1 MSNFAAWGKK
11 RIRIPPRTGPPPHIH
26 CSPTPVNVKRPAT
39 DNNLQIKVKDMLLE
53 KIQSP
58 ADIKHLSAQQLH
70 TLASEIRQGILFRTS
85 LHGGHVGPDLGFVEA
100 TIAMHYVFDAP
111 KDKFVFDVSH
121 QSYPHKML
129 TGRAFGFT
137 DPERFD
143 EVSGYSSPLESP
155 EYDNFEI
162 GHTSTSVALATGL
175 QKGRDIVGGKENIV
189 AVIGD
194 GSLSGGEAFEGLN
207 MASELG
213 TNIIIVVNDNE
224 MSIAENH
231 GGLYRNLALLR
242 QTQGQAECNYFRT
255 FGFDYHYVEQGN
267 DIETLIAAF
276 REVKDTPHPTVV
288 HIHTEKGHGY
298 QPAVDNKEGWHWNM
312 PFDLKTG
319 KNTTGPFP
327 ETAAQALGNH
337 LREEMKRDPKL
348 VCISAAVPSS
358 IGFGPA
364 QRQDAGPQ
372 HQDVGIAE
380 EEAIAM
386 ASGMAKRGAHPVFST
401 YATFIQRTYD
411 QIAQDLCV
419 NGNPAVINVIGA
431 SVFGLNDF
439 THISFFDIPMLSH
452 IPNLVY
458 LAPTTVEEMI
468 AMEDW
473 AIRQDQYSVAI
484 RVPEGE
490 VCHSDEHYPTDYS
503 DLNRYQTVHRGNR
516 VALLA
521 LGSFFDKGRRVA
533 RLLAAEG
540 IDATLINPR
549 YITGTDDELLRSLQ
563 ADHQLVATLEDG
575 SVDGGFGER
584 IARFYGP
591 TEMKTLCFGVR
602 KALYDRYDVQQLL
615 SDNGLTDEQVAQRI
629 ISTL

>member
-1 MSNFAAWGKK
+1 
-11 RIRIPPRTGPPPHIH
+11 
-26 CSPTPVNVKRPAT
+26 
-39 DNNLQIKVKDMLLE
+39 MLLE
-53 KIQSP
+53 KIQKP
-58 ADIKHLSAQQLH
+58 ADIKQLSDTQLEA
-70 TLASEIRQGILFRTS
+70 LASEIRQGILLRDS
-85 LHGGHVGPDLGFVEA
+85 LHGGHVGPNLGFVEA

-111 KDKFVFDVSH
+111 RDKFVFDVSH
-121 QSYPHKML
+121 QIYPHKML

-137 DPERFD
+137 DPKRFD

-162 GHTSTSVALATGL
+162 GHTSTSIALATGL
-175 QKGRDIVGGKENIV
+175 QKGRDILGGKENIV
-189 AVIGD
+189 VVIGD
-194 GSLSGGEAFEGLN
+194 GSLSGGEAFEGLD
-207 MASELG
+207 MAAELG

-242 QTQGQAECNYFRT
+242 ETKGQAECNFFRA

-267 DIETLIAAF
+267 DIEALIAAF
-276 REVKDTPHPTVV
+276 REVKDTPRPTIL

-298 QPAVDNKEGWHWNM
+298 QPAVDNKEAWHWNM

-319 KNTTGPFP
+319 KNTVGPFP
-327 ETAAQALGNH
+327 ESAAQALGNH

-348 VCISAAVPSS
+348 VCISAAVPASV
-358 IGFGPA
+358 GFGPA
-364 QRQDAGPQ
+364 ERAAAGAQ

-380 EEAIAM
+380 EEAVAM

-431 SVFGLNDF
+431 SLFGMNDF
-439 THISFFDIPMLSH
+439 THICFFDIPMLSH

-473 AIRQDQYSVAI
+473 AIRQDRYSVAI

-490 VCHSDEHYPTDYS
+490 VHHSDEDYPTDYS
-503 DLNRYQTVHRGNR
+503 DINHYQVAHRGSR
-516 VALLA
+516 VALVA
-521 LGSFFDKGRRVA
+521 LGNFFEKGRRVA
-533 RLLAAEG
+533 QLLAAKG

-563 ADHQLVATLEDG
+563 ADHELVATLEDG

-602 KALYDRYDVQQLL
+602 KALYDRYDAQQLL
-615 SDNGLTDEQVAQRI
+615 RDNELTDEQVAERI
-629 ISTL
+629 LNTLH

>member
-1 MSNFAAWGKK
+1 
-11 RIRIPPRTGPPPHIH
+11 
-26 CSPTPVNVKRPAT
+26 
-39 DNNLQIKVKDMLLE
+39 MLLE

-70 TLASEIRQGILFRTS
+70 TLASEIRQGILFRNS
-85 LHGGHVGPDLGFVEA
+85 LHGGHVGPNLGFVEA

-121 QSYPHKML
+121 QIYPHKML

-175 QKGRDIVGGKENIV
+175 QKGRDIMGGKENIV

-207 MASELG
+207 VASELG

-242 QTQGQAECNYFRT
+242 QTKGQAECNYFRT

-267 DIETLIAAF
+267 DIEALIAAF
-276 REVKDTPHPTVV
+276 RKVKDTPHPTVL

-312 PFDLKTG
+312 PFDPKTG

-327 ETAAQALGNH
+327 ESAAQALGNH
-337 LREEMKRDPKL
+337 LREEMKCDPKL
-348 VCISAAVPSS
+348 VCIAAAVPAS
-358 IGFGPA
+358 IGFSPA
-364 QRQDAGPQ
+364 ERQAAGPQ

-380 EEAIAM
+380 EEAIAL

-431 SVFGLNDF
+431 SVFGMNDF
-439 THISFFDIPMLSH
+439 THICFFDIPMLSH

-473 AIRQDQYSVAI
+473 AIRQDRYSVAI

-503 DLNRYQTVHRGNR
+503 DLNRYQTVHRGSR

-533 RLLAAEG
+533 ALLAAEG

>member
-1 MSNFAAWGKK
+1 
-11 RIRIPPRTGPPPHIH
+11 
-26 CSPTPVNVKRPAT
+26 
-39 DNNLQIKVKDMLLE
+39 MLLE
-53 KIQSP
+53 NIQSP
-58 ADIKHLSAQQLH
+58 ADIKHLSADQLEA
-70 TLASEIRQGILFRTS
+70 LASEIRQGILLRDS
-85 LHGGHVGPDLGFVEA
+85 LHGGHVGPNLGFVEA

-111 KDKFVFDVSH
+111 RDKFVFDVSH
-121 QSYPHKML
+121 QIYPHKML
-129 TGRAFGFT
+129 TGRAFGFI
-137 DPERFD
+137 DPTRFD
-143 EVSGYSSPLESP
+143 EVSGYSSPHESP

-175 QKGRDIVGGKENIV
+175 QKGRDLQGGKENIV
-189 AVIGD
+189 VVIGD
-194 GSLSGGEAFEGLN
+194 GSLSGGEAFEGLD
-207 MASELG
+207 MAAELG
-213 TNIIIVVNDNE
+213 TNIIVVVNDNE

-242 QTQGQAECNYFRT
+242 ETKGQADCNFFRAL
-255 FGFDYHYVEQGN
+255 GFDYHYVERGN
-267 DIETLIAAF
+267 DIETLISAF
-276 REVKDTPHPTVV
+276 REVKDTPRPTVLHV
-288 HIHTEKGHGY
+288 HTEKGHGY
-298 QPAVDNKEGWHWNM
+298 QPAIDNKEAWHWSL

-319 KNTTGPFP
+319 KSTVGHMP
-327 ETAAQALGNH
+327 ESAAQALGNH
-337 LREEMKRDPKL
+337 LRQEMKRDPKL
-348 VCISAAVPSS
+348 VCISAAVPASV
-358 IGFGPA
+358 GFGPA
-364 QRQDAGPQ
+364 ERREAGPQ

-380 EEAIAM
+380 EEAVAM

-431 SVFGLNDF
+431 SVFGMNDF
-439 THISFFDIPMLSH
+439 THICFFDIPMLSH

-473 AIRQDQYSVAI
+473 AIRQDRYSVAI

-490 VCHSDEHYPTDYS
+490 VHHSDEDYPTDYS
-503 DLNRYQTVHRGNR
+503 DLDRYHVTHRGSR
-516 VALLA
+516 VAIVA

-533 RLLAAEG
+533 ALLADKG

-549 YITGTDDELLRSLQ
+549 FITGTDDELLTSLLD
-563 ADHQLVATLEDG
+563 DHELVATLEDG

-591 TEMKTLCFGVR
+591 TDMKTLCFGVR
-602 KALYDRYDVQQLL
+602 KALYDRYDEEQILR
-615 SDNGLTDEQVAQRI
+615 DNKLTDNQVADRI
-629 ISTL
+629 LNTLK